1 DDIEEAGFSNWPNAA
16 SLVVVGSFT
25 PDGGEAQPFTSF
37 LDAEIDVEI
46 ELEGRTVEIGSDDPA
61 RQLTVNLAP
70 SNWFVSDN
78 GNPTNLSLDQYQ
90 NPGDEPVE
98 FEIEFDQESEVEF
111 DD

>member
-1 DDIEEAGFSNWPNAA
+1 MN
-16 SLVVVGSFT
+16 VVLIGVGQVGSSV
-25 PDGGEAQPFTSF
+25 AQPFTSF

-90 NPGDEPVE
+90 NPGEEPVE
-98 FEIEFDQESEVEF
+98 FEIEFQQESEVEF